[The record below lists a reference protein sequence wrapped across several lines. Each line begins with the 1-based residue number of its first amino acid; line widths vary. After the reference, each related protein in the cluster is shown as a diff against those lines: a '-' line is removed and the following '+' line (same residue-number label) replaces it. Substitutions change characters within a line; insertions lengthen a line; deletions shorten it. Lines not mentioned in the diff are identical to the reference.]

1 MNSGG
6 EPERDDTGLPPV
18 DIEIPDDARE
28 LDRDVQAYFRELRA
42 ERRRQ
47 RHGRMHGSLARD
59 GLVLPLLACCLILAL
74 ITGTLLTVFTATS
87 DQNLVGPLGSGA
99 SSNPARGGS
108 SSAATGPSSP
118 GAGSSGSAPT
128 APASGARATTTPV
141 HLPAVGVMVNG
152 RQMFLPNMAQ
162 IMLVLVPRQCHCTTA
177 VTRLT
182 RISARANRGTV
193 LVGTPGTIAEAQR
206 LQSRLNPS
214 VSTNVFA
221 GFDGRGALQRVVSAS
236 GLTAVVISSA
246 NPPGGG
252 ESVTYARDLT
262 ASDLTANNRPLSTA
276 LVYALTH

>member
-1 MNSGG
+1 
-6 EPERDDTGLPPV
+6 
-18 DIEIPDDARE
+18 
-28 LDRDVQAYFRELRA
+28 
-42 ERRRQ
+42 
-47 RHGRMHGSLARD
+47 
-59 GLVLPLLACCLILAL
+59 
-74 ITGTLLTVFTATS
+74 
-87 DQNLVGPLGSGA
+87 
-99 SSNPARGGS
+99 
-108 SSAATGPSSP
+108 
-118 GAGSSGSAPT
+118 
-128 APASGARATTTPV
+128 
-141 HLPAVGVMVNG
+141 
-152 RQMFLPNMAQ
+152 MFLPNMAQ